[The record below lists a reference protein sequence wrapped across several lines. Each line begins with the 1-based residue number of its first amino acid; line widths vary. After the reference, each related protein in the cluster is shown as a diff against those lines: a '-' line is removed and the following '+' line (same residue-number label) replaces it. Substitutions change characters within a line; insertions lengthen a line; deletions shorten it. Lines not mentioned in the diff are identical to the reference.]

1 MDRKVPGIVIRALVH
16 VYEEQTAC
24 VRLLDKNSDSF
35 SVTNGTR
42 QGSVLSP
49 ALFAVYLDD
58 LLLELRQ
65 LKVGCQVGG
74 WWYGATC
81 FADDLFLLAP
91 SRSAA
96 EMMLKTCENYAQ
108 KHYWVYSNDPDHLG
122 WLAEISGGQNP
133 SKNKLL
139 KLLQTI

>member
-1 MDRKVPGIVIRALVH
+1 MH

-58 LLLELRQ
+58 LLLEL
-65 LKVGCQVGG
+65 
-74 WWYGATC
+74 
-81 FADDLFLLAP
+81 
-91 SRSAA
+91 
-96 EMMLKTCENYAQ
+96 
-108 KHYWVYSNDPDHLG
+108 
-122 WLAEISGGQNP
+122 
-133 SKNKLL
+133 
-139 KLLQTI
+139 